1 MNAMTRRQFLS
12 RSAMATAAVVAST
25 ALTRA
30 AWANPLGLPLGIQLY
45 VVGAD
50 MQKDAPG
57 TVKQIAQIGY
67 KEVETA
73 GFGSM
78 KSAAELRKVLDDN
91 GLKCPS
97 AHLNFKM
104 ENLNA
109 AFDDGHALGVTYVTS
124 SVPQMMLSG
133 MDRTSFL
140 KPLTPDQFKN
150 LADTMN
156 TVGAAAKKAGLKF
169 AAHNHT
175 MEFAMDGTKP
185 GYDYLISHTDASL
198 VSFEI
203 DCGWM
208 TVAGYKPAD
217 YVQEY
222 PGRIKML
229 HIKDFL
235 PYPKGA
241 STGGPDRPN
250 GAEIGQGVVD
260 YKQIFAGVK
269 GGHIE
274 HVFVEQEGPY
284 SRMPALQAAA
294 VDYKYLST
302 LS

>member
-1 MNAMTRRQFLS
+1 MNAVTRRQFIS
-12 RSAMATAAVVAST
+12 RSVMATVGVASS
-25 ALTRA
+25 AAITRA

-67 KEVETA
+67 KEVEPA

-78 KSAAELRKVLDDN
+78 KSAAELRKVCDDN
-91 GLKCPS
+91 GRKCPS
-97 AHLNFKM
+97 APLNFDM
-104 ENLNA
+104 NNLNA
-109 AFDDGHALGVTYVTS
+109 AFADGHALGATYVTS
-124 SVPQMMLSG
+124 SVPQSMLPG
-133 MDRTSFL
+133 MSRADML
-140 KPLTPDQFKN
+140 KPLTPDQFKE
-150 LADTMN
+150 LAEIEN
-156 TVGAAAKKAGLKF
+156 KVGAAAKQAGLKF
-169 AAHNHT
+169 CAHNHT
-175 MEFAMDGTKP
+175 MEFAMNGPKP

-217 YVQEY
+217 YVHDY

-235 PYPKGA
+235 QYPKGA
-241 STGGPDRPN
+241 STGGPERPK

-260 YKQIFAGVK
+260 YKAIFAGVK

-284 SRMPALQAAA
+284 SRMPAMQAAA
-294 VDYKYLST
+294 VDYKYLSSLT
-302 LS
+302 